1 MTLGCSVWSSYA
13 ALVKSTHAYYW
24 GNIRDQLHERHE
36 KVKAEV
42 GAAPGVDRTFHEG
55 RLMAD
60 YEVQA
65 LIEQLSTRG
74 NESFLFEL
82 GFMIREAAERATR
95 DADRARRDVERS
107 DDPDRSFHDGR
118 ACEDRFIVTLT
129 EEQAESFGIPLEEVA
144 LDGLDPD
151 RDIG

>member
-1 MTLGCSVWSSYA
+1 M
-13 ALVKSTHAYYW
+13 KSTHAYYW
-24 GNIRDQLHERHE
+24 GDLCFQLHERHE

-42 GAAPGVDRTFHEG
+42 SAAPGIDRTFHEG

-65 LIEQLSTRG
+65 LIERLSTRG
-74 NESFLFEL
+74 NESFLFEF

-95 DADRARRDVERS
+95 DADRARRDVEGS

-118 ACEDRFIVTLT
+118 AFEYRFIVTLMQ
-129 EEQAESFGIPLEEVA
+129 EQAESFGIPLEEVA
-144 LDGLDPD
+144 LEGLDPD

>member
-1 MTLGCSVWSSYA
+1 M
-13 ALVKSTHAYYW
+13 KSTHAYYW
-24 GNIRDQLHERHE
+24 GNIRDQLDERHE

-42 GAAPGVDRTFHEG
+42 RAAPPGVDRTFDEG

-82 GFMIREAAERATR
+82 GFTIREAAERATR
-95 DADRARRDVERS
+95 DAERARREVERS

-118 ACEDRFIVTLT
+118 ACEYRFIVAVM
-129 EEQAESFGIPLEEVA
+129 QQDAESFGIPLEEVA
-144 LDGLDPD
+144 LEGLDPD
-151 RDIG
+151 RDLG